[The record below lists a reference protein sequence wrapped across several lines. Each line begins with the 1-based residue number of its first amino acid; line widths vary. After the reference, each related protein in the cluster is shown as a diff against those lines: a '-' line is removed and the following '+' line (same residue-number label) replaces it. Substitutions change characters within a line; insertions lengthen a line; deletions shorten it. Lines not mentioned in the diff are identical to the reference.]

1 MPESEPN
8 TDGAG
13 SGGESGTAHSG
24 LTGKDYDKWFG
35 VGKSMEAAK
44 DQGKSY

>member
-1 MPESEPN
+1 MPEAEPN

-24 LTGKDYDKWFG
+24 LGKDKYDQWF
-35 VGKSMEAAK
+35 AAGQSIERAK
-44 DQGKSY
+44 GR